1 MTTKDI
7 CFKAEPSI
15 EEMRFLVEQYVK
27 EKKGR
32 DVSINLEKYV
42 SASDGMI
49 GRMSY
54 GNQLDLLVTAYN
66 SASKYFC
73 KKHEGENQDVY

>member
-1 MTTKDI
+1 MDAKEI
-7 CFKAEPSI
+7 CFKADPSI
-15 EEMRFLVEQYVK
+15 DEMKFLVEQYVK
-27 EKKGR
+27 DKKGR

-54 GNQLDLLVTAYN
+54 GNQIELLVTAYN
-66 SASKYFC
+66 SASNYFC
-73 KKHEGENQDVY
+73 KKYEGESQVVY